1 MASQGA
7 LSPTNERIFRLLEEP
22 KAQLADSKK
31 REEQLA
37 RDLHLGVGLGCA
49 RDVPDL
55 FVPLYDLN
63 VRNVHKAD
71 ALHNCDPWVQHA
83 DRAGISHTFHMPYV
97 NGVSRVARARASP
110 LPPHRWQT

>member
-55 FVPLYDLN
+55 
-63 VRNVHKAD
+63 
-71 ALHNCDPWVQHA
+71 
-83 DRAGISHTFHMPYV
+83 
-97 NGVSRVARARASP
+97 
-110 LPPHRWQT
+110 